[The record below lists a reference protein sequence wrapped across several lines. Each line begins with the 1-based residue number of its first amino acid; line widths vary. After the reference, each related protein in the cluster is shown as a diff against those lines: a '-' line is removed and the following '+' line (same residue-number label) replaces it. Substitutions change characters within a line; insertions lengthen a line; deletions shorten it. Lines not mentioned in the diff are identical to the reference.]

1 MTIATIS
8 INDFVMISGQVV
20 GVLKSRKG
28 QHVNAPSAR
37 EGQTTVFYELD
48 MANKS
53 YGTAHEIDLSA
64 LVIDRD
70 AMSSKINPAVIA
82 EISKIILQ

>member
-8 INDFVMISGQVV
+8 TNDFITINGKLA

-28 QHVNAPSAR
+28 KHVNAPSAR

-48 MANKS
+48 MAAKK
-53 YGTAHEIDLSA
+53 YGTAHEIDMPA
-64 LVIDRD
+64 LIIDREN
-70 AMSSKINPAVIA
+70 MTSKINPDVVA
-82 EISKIILQ
+82 EIAKITA